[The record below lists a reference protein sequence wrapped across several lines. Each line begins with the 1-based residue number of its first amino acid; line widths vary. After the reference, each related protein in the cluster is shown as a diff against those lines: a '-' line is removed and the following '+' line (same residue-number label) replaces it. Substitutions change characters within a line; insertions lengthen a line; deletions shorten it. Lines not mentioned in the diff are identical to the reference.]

1 MKTAT
6 PTLALALG
14 FLAGATPLRAAV
26 TQQNASAPQAAT
38 PDEAAKLAQELSN
51 PISSLIS
58 VPLQS
63 NWDFGIGPNDAT
75 RYTLNVQPVIPIALS
90 ADLNLIVRTI
100 MPIID
105 AESPAPGVPSA
116 SGLGDITQSFFFSPS
131 KPTDSGWIW
140 GAGPAFLY
148 PSASDELLGT
158 GKMCAGPTA
167 VFLKQ
172 QSGWTYGLLANQ
184 LWSFAG
190 EGDRSDVNAT
200 FIQPF
205 VSYTTKTHTTF
216 GLNTESTYD
225 WTQQQW
231 TVPLNLTVAQ
241 LFKVGELP
249 LQLTVGGRYYADA
262 PSGGPNWG
270 LRMVLTFLFPK

>member
-1 MKTAT
+1 MKNAPT
-6 PTLALALG
+6 TLALTLG
-14 FLAGATPLRAAV
+14 LLAGATPLRAAV
-26 TQQNASAPQAAT
+26 TQQNASPPPAET
-38 PDEAAKLAQELSN
+38 TDEAAKLAKELSN

-140 GAGPAFLY
+140 GVGPAFLY
-148 PSASDELLGT
+148 PSATDELLGS
-158 GKMCAGPTA
+158 GKVCAGPTA

-172 QSGWTYGLLANQ
+172 ESGWTVGLLANQ

-190 EGDRSDVNAT
+190 EGDRSEVNAT

-205 VSYTTKTHTTF
+205 VSYTTKTHTTCA
-216 GLNTESTYD
+216 LNTETTYD

-231 TVPLNLTVAQ
+231 TVPLNLMVSQ
-241 LFKVGELP
+241 LFKVGDLP

-262 PSGGPNWG
+262 PSGGPDWG

>member
-1 MKTAT
+1 MNA
-6 PTLALALG
+6 PASTLALALAL
-14 FLAGATPLRAAV
+14 FAGATPLHAQ
-26 TQQNASAPQAAT
+26 TTHQNANQSAPET
-38 PDEAAKLAQELSN
+38 TDEAAKLAKELSN

-75 RYTLNVQPVIPIALS
+75 RYTLNVQPVIPISLS

-100 MPIID
+100 MPVID
-105 AESPAPGVPSA
+105 AESPAPGVDSA
-116 SGLGDITQSFFFSPS
+116 SGLGDITQSFFFSPK
-131 KPTDSGWIW
+131 KPTDGGWIW
-140 GAGPAFLY
+140 GAGPALLY
-148 PSASDELLGT
+148 PTASDELLGS
-158 GKMCAGPTA
+158 GKWCAGPTA

-172 QSGWTYGLLANQ
+172 ESGWTVGVLANQ

-190 EGDRSDVNAT
+190 EGYRSEVNAT

-216 GLNTESTYD
+216 ALNTESTYD

-231 TVPLNLTVAQ
+231 TVPLNLMVSQ

-249 LQLTVGGRYYADA
+249 MQLTVGGRYYADA
-262 PSGGPNWG
+262 PSGGPDWG
-270 LRMVLTFLFPK
+270 LRAVLTFLFPK

>member
-1 MKTAT
+1 MKTPIT
-6 PTLALALG
+6 TLALALG
-14 FLAGATPLRAAV
+14 ILAGAPRLHAAV
-26 TQQNASAPQAAT
+26 TQQNAT
-38 PDEAAKLAQELSN
+38 PPPAGTTDEAAKLAKELAN

-100 MPIID
+100 VPVID
-105 AESPAPGVPSA
+105 AESPAPGVASA

-148 PSASDELLGT
+148 PSASDNLLGS
-158 GKMCAGPTA
+158 GKVCAGPTA

-172 QSGWTYGLLANQ
+172 ESGWTIGLLANQ

-190 EGDRSDVNAT
+190 EGDRSEVNAT
-200 FIQPF
+200 FLQPF
-205 VSYTTKTHTTF
+205 VSYTTQTHTTF
-216 GLNTESTYD
+216 ALNTESTYD
-225 WTQQQW
+225 WAQQQW
-231 TVPLNLTVAQ
+231 TVPLNLMVSQ
-241 LFKVGELP
+241 LFKVGQLP
-249 LQLTVGGRYYADA
+249 MQLTVGGRYYADA
-262 PSGGPNWG
+262 PSGGPDWG